1 MALDSARQRKKA
13 GMGSELGLGATVENI
28 VEPAYTAA
36 FDSAGVDT
44 IFFFGTT
51 AGACGP
57 IRPAEQRVR
66 W

>member
-1 MALDSARQRKKA
+1 MASDSARQRKKA
-13 GMGSELGLGATVENI
+13 GMGSELGLGATAENI